1 MVMALL
7 AAHCIVQSADRVW
20 HLPAALSALPCVSS
34 FLGGC
39 QLLGWM
45 QDKRLCQCFVPD
57 RAARFKAHTHT
68 SGYRVKLSE
77 GCLVGWCGGIPR
89 PGVAW

>member
-1 MVMALL
+1 MGASVDGDGFIGRALHRSIRRPRL
-7 AAHCIVQSADRVW
+7 A
-20 HLPAALSALPCVSS
+20 PAGSFVGLALR
-34 FLGGC
+34 F